1 MNNLGDFSNQKAI
14 NHINVTLDLLGR
26 GMSYD
31 KNLKLLPKNST
42 ENKASPVEIITKI
55 FDVVK
60 DLHSLDPQTCV
71 DRDTWQKLVEKTD
84 DFLESSNFSIEEKNQ
99 VNNVFDQIILHARD
113 DSDQYEDLSLLS
125 QLKNVYYDLD
135 NLFLNFNKGVFA
147 IQIASSYL
155 RLSKAGIIPK
165 LSFHVINDPSKTK
178 NIKVD
183 HFTLDYQT
191 KKVKLTP
198 DVTNSLNSIFENID
212 AISANKGLVDI
223 NFVEDLVKQIL
234 QLKLDNK
241 SLAKTCDQ
249 LIQVLDFMLK
259 FNEYMKV
266 ALTKPT
272 NDIDYTFFP
281 EDFPELEKVINDSIA
296 ASKKCISIE
305 GAEDRAR
312 SIELIQLKFLKMHR
326 KDLKDLATNLFQK
339 FEGPEV
345 VEEYHQELRNVL
357 NPLSTLSM
365 DSIGPDVFEIRT
377 REIGESIFT
386 ELITP
391 YLIASLNKE
400 IIKERKMSSS
410 ATEQDTIKINQ
421 GKSEIKEEKLL
432 SNTDENNVNET
443 GINESVVQNKT
454 VDIVSEM
461 TRLNSPAKSP
471 IKSSKKSSKKSSPKA
486 VKKPIKG
493 ETISNEP
500 TVRLKIRQYRNKNN
514 GASPYWKWV
523 GSLPENQRKTVLAQV
538 ENFKDR
544 QKNGKSLGDS
554 IYEIRVRQF
563 ELRVYFKYTNKNEIT
578 LISGGNKASQASDI
592 VDAKAVAKNL

>member
-500 TVRLKIRQYRNKNN
+500 TVRLKIRQYRNKNS